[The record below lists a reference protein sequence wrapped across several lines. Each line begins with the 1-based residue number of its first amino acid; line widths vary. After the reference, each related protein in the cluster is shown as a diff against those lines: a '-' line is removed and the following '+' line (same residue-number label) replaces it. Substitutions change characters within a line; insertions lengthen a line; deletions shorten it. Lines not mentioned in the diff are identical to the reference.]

1 MASIDETIIDG
12 ARPGTGD
19 VLTIRYSQW
28 DKSEYSEGG
37 AEFYIL
43 TYNDCVRLPA
53 NVFKDMIARLNDF
66 IQRIEG
72 GQ

>member
-12 ARPGTGD
+12 SRPGTDD
-19 VLTIRYSQW
+19 VLTVRYSSW
-28 DKSEYSEGG
+28 DKTDDYEAG

-43 TYNDCVRLPA
+43 TYNDCVRIPYHS
-53 NVFKDMIARLNDF
+53 FKAMLARLNDF
-66 IQRIEG
+66 IQRIEE